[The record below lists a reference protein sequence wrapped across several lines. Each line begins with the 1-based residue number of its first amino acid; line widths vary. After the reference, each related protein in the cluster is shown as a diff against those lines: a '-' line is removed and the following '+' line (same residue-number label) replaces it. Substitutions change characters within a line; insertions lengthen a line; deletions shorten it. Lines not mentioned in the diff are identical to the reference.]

1 MTRRFAL
8 CGALVV
14 LAFLPKVAAAS
25 PADRIPLG
33 QGERVLLPPPPGV
46 DTSPVAHV
54 GAVSPIIYL
63 ERCKG
68 GCTIHGA
75 GIDDAKS
82 YTSSISADGDS
93 AVGEYEN
100 AAGQTGAAAD
110 AEWAAVVQCVKEVY
124 SPYAAQVTDV
134 KPVGATGYHMNVVAG
149 LPAEIGMGNGILGVS
164 PGVGCQPK
172 DNGITYT
179 FANAHGGTGQSRIWN
194 LCWTIAQE
202 TAHTYSLDHAFVFS
216 DGVSACNDPMTYRTD
231 CGGEKF
237 FRNAQATCGEFTAR
251 PCKCGANQNA
261 HLTLLATF
269 GAGTSIVPLPTVS
282 VTSPAA
288 NAKITNGSAVVATAF
303 SKRGIATLEL
313 WLNGYK
319 WAQVAGAKFGASG
332 QPESMYSLALPGDV
346 PDGVIDIVV
355 KAKDDIGGVTSAPTV
370 TVTKGA
376 PCTSDESCTTATT
389 KGQRCDAGRCLWDAP
404 VGEIGDKC
412 TFNQFCLS
420 GVCQGTAEDTI
431 CTTPCI
437 PGVADSCE
445 NPDVFECLEQSP
457 GNGVCWPK
465 DSDTGNCLGCAS
477 AGNGAAPFVFGLFG
491 VALILR
497 RRRR

>member
-1 MTRRFAL
+1 MTRRFTVR
-8 CGALVV
+8 GALVV
-14 LAFLPKVAAAS
+14 LAFLPTVAAAS

-33 QGERVLLPPPPGV
+33 QGERVMLPTPPGADMTPV
-46 DTSPVAHV
+46 DHV

-82 YTSSISADGDS
+82 YTSSIAANGDS
-93 AVGEYEN
+93 AMGEYEN

-110 AEWAAVVQCVKEVY
+110 AEWNAVVACVKEVY
-124 SPYAAQVTDV
+124 SPFAAQVTDV
-134 KPVGATGYHMNVVAG
+134 KPTGATGYHMNVVAG
-149 LPAEIGMGNGILGVS
+149 LPNDIGMGPGILGVS
-164 PGVGCQPK
+164 PGVGCAPV
-172 DNGITYT
+172 DNHITYT

-202 TAHTYSLDHAFVFS
+202 TAHTYSLDHAFVFG
-216 DGVSACNDPMTYRTD
+216 DGTSACNDPMTYRTD

-237 FRNAQATCGEFTAR
+237 FRNASATCGENVAR
-251 PCKCGANQNA
+251 PCKCGATQNA
-261 HLTLLATF
+261 HLTLQATF
-269 GAGTSIVPLPTVS
+269 GPGVSTVPPPTVS
-282 VTSPAA
+282 VSSPAA
-288 NAKITNGSAVVATAF
+288 NAKISNGSAVVATAF
-303 SKRGIATLEL
+303 SKRGIGTLEL

-319 WAQVAGAKFGASG
+319 WAQVAGAKFGAQG
-332 QPESMYSLALPGDV
+332 QPESMYSLALPQDV

-355 KAKDDIGGVTSAPTV
+355 KAKDDIGGTTAAPMV

-376 PCTSDESCTTATT
+376 PCVSETSCAN
-389 KGQRCDAGRCLWDAP
+389 GQRCDAGRCLWDPA
-404 VGEIGDKC
+404 VGEIGEKC
-412 TFNQFCLS
+412 TFSQFCLS
-420 GVCQGTAEDTI
+420 GICQGTAEDTI
-431 CTTPCI
+431 CTTACI

-457 GNGVCWPK
+457 GRGVCWPK
-465 DSDTGNCLGCAS
+465 ESDSGNCLGCAS
-477 AGNGAAPFVFGLFG
+477 AGDGAAPFVFGLFG
-491 VALILR
+491 VALVLR